1 MTVYRNAQA
10 AFLGELSEISA
21 RGETVTVRGTTT
33 REIQAAVLE
42 LTAPCERV
50 ILVPGRNNS
59 IFAAIAETM
68 WVLAGRNDLDYL
80 SAYLPRAPDFSDD
93 GVTWRGAYGP
103 RLRNWNGTD
112 QIAEIRNLLDADPT
126 SRRAVATIY
135 DPDRDFVQSKDI
147 PCNNWL
153 HFLERDGKLHLNVTA
168 RSTDIWWGLSGI
180 NLFEWSVLLE
190 VMAYWLGV
198 DVGVLRFFT
207 SSLHLYERHYRQAD
221 DVLRTAQPAIDT
233 AYDPEVTTPRFATS
247 WQDFDDVVREWMGL
261 EARLR
266 AGDDLDALGAQVAD
280 PLLRDFLT
288 MLDIYWNHQRGA
300 DVTAIR
306 AKIDRLG
313 SVDLAA
319 AAIEY
324 IARNGSAVD

>member
-33 REIQAAVLE
+33 REIQAAMLE

-50 ILVPGRNNS
+50 ILVPGRSNS

-103 RLRNWNGTD
+103 RLRDWNGTD

-126 SRRAVATIY
+126 SRRAVATLY

-198 DVGVLRFFT
+198 EVGVLRFFT
-207 SSLHLYERHYRQAD
+207 SSLHLYERHYRRAAAI
-221 DVLRTAQPAIDT
+221 LGAEEPAIGTSYGSDSTT
-233 AYDPEVTTPRFATS
+233 ARFATT
-247 WQDFDDVVREWMGL
+247 WPEFDDVMLQWMGL

-266 AGDDLDALGAQVAD
+266 AGEDLDELDAHVAD
-280 PLLRDFLT
+280 ALLQDFLV
-288 MLDIYWNHQRGA
+288 MLDIYWSYQRGA
-300 DVTAIR
+300 DPNSIR
-306 AKIDRLG
+306 AKIAHLR
-313 SVDLAA
+313 SADLAA
-319 AAIEY
+319 AATEY
-324 IARNGSAVD
+324 IARRGSKVD

>member
-1 MTVYRNAQA
+1 VTVYRNAQA

-103 RLRNWNGTD
+103 RLRDWNGTD

-126 SRRAVATIY
+126 SRRAVATLY

-207 SSLHLYERHYRQAD
+207 SSLHLYERHYRQAAE
-221 DVLRTAQPAIDT
+221 VLRAEKSAIGTTYGPDS
-233 AYDPEVTTPRFATS
+233 TTPRFATT
-247 WQDFDDVVREWMGL
+247 WQDFDDVMREWMGL

-266 AGDDLDALGAQVAD
+266 AGDDLDELGTQVAD

-288 MLDIYWNHQRGA
+288 MLDIYWNHQRSVDA
-300 DVTAIR
+300 NAIR
-306 AKIDRLG
+306 AKIGRLG
-313 SVDLAA
+313 SADLAA
-319 AAIEY
+319 AATEY

>member
-1 MTVYRNAQA
+1 MTIYRNARA
-10 AFLGELSEISA
+10 AFLGELSEITA
-21 RGETVTVRGTTT
+21 RGETVTVRGSMT
-33 REIQAAVLE
+33 REIQAALLE
-42 LTAPCERV
+42 LTSPCERI

-59 IFAAIAETM
+59 IFATIAETM

-103 RLRNWNGTD
+103 RLRDWNGTD
-112 QIAEIRNLLDADPT
+112 QIAEIRDILDADPA

-153 HFLERDGKLHLNVTA
+153 HFLERDGKLHLNITA

-190 VMAYWLGV
+190 AMAYWLGV
-198 DVGVLRFFT
+198 EVGVLRFFT

-221 DVLRTAQPAIDT
+221 KVLGAAQSDMGTP
-233 AYDPEVTTPRFATS
+233 YDQDSITPRFATA
-247 WQDFDDVVREWMGL
+247 WQDFDDVMREWMGV

-266 AGDDLDALGAQVAD
+266 AGDDLDELGAQVTD
-280 PLLRDFLT
+280 PLLRDFLA
-288 MLDIYWNHQRGA
+288 MLDIYWSHQRGA
-300 DVTAIR
+300 DGGAIR
-306 AKIDRLG
+306 TKIGRLG
-313 SVDLAA
+313 SADLAA
-319 AAIEY
+319 AATEY
-324 IARNGSAVD
+324 VARSESAVD